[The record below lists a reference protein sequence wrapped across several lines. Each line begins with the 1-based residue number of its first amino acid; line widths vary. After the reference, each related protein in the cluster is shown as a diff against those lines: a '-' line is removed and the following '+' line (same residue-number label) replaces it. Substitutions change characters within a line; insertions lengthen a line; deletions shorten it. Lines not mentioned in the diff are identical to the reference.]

1 MKGDFTMKKSIIT
14 TTAAMIAS
22 FAMAAAV
29 IAAPMQPL
37 TGRGNTTTKECTL
50 IGVAYEEGNLILN
63 LADSNG
69 NLYQYKETENFYF
82 NSPVSCTVTLEGDTI
97 TSVNFE

>member
-1 MKGDFTMKKSIIT
+1 MKKSIIT

-37 TGRGNTTTKECTL
+37 TGRGDTTTKECTV
-50 IGVAYEEGNLILN
+50 ISVAYTEGGLILN

-69 NLYQYKETENFYF
+69 NLYQYTEVGNFYF
-82 NSPVSCTVTLEGDTI
+82 DSPISCVATI
-97 TSVNFE
+97 TDGNITAVDFE

>member
-1 MKGDFTMKKSIIT
+1 MKRTILT
-14 TTAAMIAS
+14 TTATMITS

-37 TGRGNTTTKECTL
+37 IGRGDTTTKECTV
-50 IGVAYEEGNLILN
+50 ISVAFSEGDLILN

-69 NLYQYKETENFYF
+69 NLYQYTEAENFYF
-82 NSPVSCTVTLEGDTI
+82 DSPVPCVATIEGDTV
-97 TSVNFE
+97 TSVDFE